1 MDVAAVVDAVVD
13 VDVDVDVVVV
23 VIMAEVV
30 IIVLTCNHWKKL
42 AQGNKT
48 G

>member
-1 MDVAAVVDAVVD
+1 MDVAAVVDAV